1 MTIKILFSANEEN
14 WKRYKAPLQD
24 ALDDKSLDYEL
35 GITIIPSEVDYII
48 YAPTSSLQDF
58 SPYTKLKAVLN
69 LWAGVEGVTNNKTLN
84 VPLARMVDSGLTDG
98 MVEWVTGHTLRHHLG
113 IDKHIHGQDGIWR
126 SYVPPL
132 AKDRIITILGLGT
145 LGTACGIALKRLGFK
160 NDIKNRIDET
170 SKYIR
175 PNEGTVDY
183 AYMFIPADGLYQDL
197 LNSRVGSLKIR
208 SKELVSYAYQKKVM
222 IVSPM
227 SLFPMLQITMK
238 ALNNLKFEKSIELV
252 IKNVQNLSDHLITY
266 QTYHNKLGNTLNT
279 VVNHYNRTSDEFKK
293 IDKDVMKI
301 SEGKFVTINNTIF
314 IFMLNRCI
322 KIKTIFKTCRY

>member
-35 GITIIPSEVDYII
+35 GTTITPSEVDYII
-48 YAPTSSLQDF
+48 YAPSSSLQDF

-145 LGTACGIALKRLGFK
+145 LGTACGIALERLGFNVRGWSRK
-160 NDIKNRIDET
+160 EKRVDGILCFYGDDQIDSSLLDADI
-170 SKYIR
+170 
-175 PNEGTVDY
+175 VV
-183 AYMFIPADGLYQDL
+183 L
-197 LNSRVGSLKIR
+197 LLPDTPLTQNI
-208 SKELVSYAYQKKVM
+208 
-222 IVSPM
+222 
-227 SLFPMLQITMK
+227 
-238 ALNNLKFEKSIELV
+238 LN
-252 IKNVQNLSDHLITY
+252 QH
-266 QTYHNKLGNTLNT
+266 TLNLLKRGAFVLNPGRGPLIDDDALLAALETGQIEHATLDVFRIEPLPQNHQYWSNNKVT
-279 VVNHYNRTSDEFKK
+279 VIPHKA
-293 IDKDVMKI
+293 
-301 SEGKFVTINNTIF
+301 SET
-314 IFMLNRCI
+314 RP
-322 KIKTIFKTCRY
+322 KTASQVIAMNIERAENGQELLYLVDRENGY

>member
-14 WKRYKAPLQD
+14 WRRYKAPLQD

-35 GITIIPSEVDYII
+35 GITITPSEVDYII

-145 LGTACGIALKRLGFK
+145 LGTACGIALERLGFNVRGWSRREK
-160 NDIKNRIDET
+160 RVDGILCFYGDDQIDSSLLDADI
-170 SKYIR
+170 
-175 PNEGTVDY
+175 VV
-183 AYMFIPADGLYQDL
+183 L
-197 LNSRVGSLKIR
+197 LLPDTPLTQNI
-208 SKELVSYAYQKKVM
+208 
-222 IVSPM
+222 
-227 SLFPMLQITMK
+227 
-238 ALNNLKFEKSIELV
+238 LN
-252 IKNVQNLSDHLITY
+252 QH
-266 QTYHNKLGNTLNT
+266 TLNLLKRGAFVLNPGRGPLIDDDALLAALETGQIEHATLDVFRIEPLPQNHQYWSNNKVT
-279 VVNHYNRTSDEFKK
+279 VIPHKA
-293 IDKDVMKI
+293 
-301 SEGKFVTINNTIF
+301 SET
-314 IFMLNRCI
+314 RP
-322 KIKTIFKTCRY
+322 KTASQVIAMNIERAENGQELLYLVDRENGY

>member
-14 WKRYKAPLQD
+14 WRRYKAPLQD

-35 GITIIPSEVDYII
+35 GITITPSEVDYII
-48 YAPTSSLQDF
+48 YAPSSPLQDF

-145 LGTACGIALKRLGFK
+145 LGTACGIALERLGFNVRGWSRK
-160 NDIKNRIDET
+160 EKRVDGILCFYGDDQIDSSLLDADI
-170 SKYIR
+170 
-175 PNEGTVDY
+175 VV
-183 AYMFIPADGLYQDL
+183 L
-197 LNSRVGSLKIR
+197 LLPDTPLTQNI
-208 SKELVSYAYQKKVM
+208 
-222 IVSPM
+222 
-227 SLFPMLQITMK
+227 
-238 ALNNLKFEKSIELV
+238 LN
-252 IKNVQNLSDHLITY
+252 QH
-266 QTYHNKLGNTLNT
+266 TLNLLKRGAFVLNPGRGPLIDDDALLAALETGQIEHATLDVFRIEPLPQNHQYWSNNKVT
-279 VVNHYNRTSDEFKK
+279 VIPHKA
-293 IDKDVMKI
+293 
-301 SEGKFVTINNTIF
+301 SET
-314 IFMLNRCI
+314 RP
-322 KIKTIFKTCRY
+322 KTASQVIAMNIGRAENGQELLYLVDRENGY

>member
-14 WKRYKAPLQD
+14 WRRYKAPLQD

-35 GITIIPSEVDYII
+35 GITITPSDVDYII

-145 LGTACGIALKRLGFK
+145 LGTACGIALERLGFNVRGWSRK
-160 NDIKNRIDET
+160 EKRVDGILCFYGDDQIDSSLLDADI
-170 SKYIR
+170 
-175 PNEGTVDY
+175 VV
-183 AYMFIPADGLYQDL
+183 L
-197 LNSRVGSLKIR
+197 LLPDTPLTQNI
-208 SKELVSYAYQKKVM
+208 
-222 IVSPM
+222 
-227 SLFPMLQITMK
+227 
-238 ALNNLKFEKSIELV
+238 LN
-252 IKNVQNLSDHLITY
+252 QH
-266 QTYHNKLGNTLNT
+266 TLNLLKRGAFVLNPGRGPLIDDDALLAALETGQIEHATLDVFRIEPLPKNHQYWSNNKVT
-279 VVNHYNRTSDEFKK
+279 VIPHKA
-293 IDKDVMKI
+293 
-301 SEGKFVTINNTIF
+301 SET
-314 IFMLNRCI
+314 RP
-322 KIKTIFKTCRY
+322 KTASQVIAMNIERAENGQELLYLVDRENGY

>member
-35 GITIIPSEVDYII
+35 GITITPSEVDYII

-69 LWAGVEGVTNNKTLN
+69 LWAGVEGVTNNKTLK

-145 LGTACGIALKRLGFK
+145 LGTACGVALKRLGFNVRGWSRREK
-160 NDIKNRIDET
+160 RVDGILCFYGDEQIDSSLMDADI
-170 SKYIR
+170 
-175 PNEGTVDY
+175 VV
-183 AYMFIPADGLYQDL
+183 L
-197 LNSRVGSLKIR
+197 LLPDTPLTQNI
-208 SKELVSYAYQKKVM
+208 
-222 IVSPM
+222 
-227 SLFPMLQITMK
+227 
-238 ALNNLKFEKSIELV
+238 LN
-252 IKNVQNLSDHLITY
+252 QH
-266 QTYHNKLGNTLNT
+266 TLNLLKRGAFVLNPGRGPLIDDDALLAALETGQIEHATLDVFRIEPLPQNHQYWSNNKVT
-279 VVNHYNRTSDEFKK
+279 VIPHKA
-293 IDKDVMKI
+293 
-301 SEGKFVTINNTIF
+301 SET
-314 IFMLNRCI
+314 RP
-322 KIKTIFKTCRY
+322 KTASQVIAMNIERAENGQELLYLVDRENGY

>member
-14 WKRYKAPLQD
+14 WRRYKAPLQD

-35 GITIIPSEVDYII
+35 GITITPSEVDYII

-58 SPYTKLKAVLN
+58 SPYNKLKAVLN

-145 LGTACGIALKRLGFK
+145 LGTACGIALERLGFNVRGWSRK
-160 NDIKNRIDET
+160 EKRVDGILCFYGDDQIDSSLLDADI
-170 SKYIR
+170 
-175 PNEGTVDY
+175 VV
-183 AYMFIPADGLYQDL
+183 L
-197 LNSRVGSLKIR
+197 LLPDTPLTQNI
-208 SKELVSYAYQKKVM
+208 
-222 IVSPM
+222 
-227 SLFPMLQITMK
+227 
-238 ALNNLKFEKSIELV
+238 LN
-252 IKNVQNLSDHLITY
+252 QH
-266 QTYHNKLGNTLNT
+266 TLNLLKRGAFVLNPGRGPLIDDDALLAALETGQIEHATLDVFRIEPLPKNHRYWSNNKVT
-279 VVNHYNRTSDEFKK
+279 VIPHKA
-293 IDKDVMKI
+293 
-301 SEGKFVTINNTIF
+301 SET
-314 IFMLNRCI
+314 RP
-322 KIKTIFKTCRY
+322 KTASQVIAMNIERAENGQELLYLVDRENGY

>member
-35 GITIIPSEVDYII
+35 GTNITPSEVDYII
-48 YAPTSSLQDF
+48 YAPSSSLQDF

-69 LWAGVEGVTNNKTLN
+69 LWAGVEGVTNNKTLK

-145 LGTACGIALKRLGFK
+145 LGTACGIALKRLGF
-160 NDIKNRIDET
+160 NVR
-170 SKYIR
+170 
-175 PNEGTVDY
+175 GW
-183 AYMFIPADGLYQDL
+183 
-197 LNSRVGSLKIR
+197 SRR
-208 SKELVSYAYQKKVM
+208 EKKVDGILCFYGDEQIDSSLM
-222 IVSPM
+222 DADIVVLLLPDTP
-227 SLFPMLQITMK
+227 LTQNI
-238 ALNNLKFEKSIELV
+238 LN
-252 IKNVQNLSDHLITY
+252 QH
-266 QTYHNKLGNTLNT
+266 TLNLLKRGAFVLNPGRGPLIDDDALLAALDSGQIEHATLDVFRIEPLPQNHQYWSNNKVT
-279 VVNHYNRTSDEFKK
+279 VIPHKA
-293 IDKDVMKI
+293 
-301 SEGKFVTINNTIF
+301 SET
-314 IFMLNRCI
+314 RP
-322 KIKTIFKTCRY
+322 KTASQVIAMNIERAENGQELLYLVDRENGY

>member
-14 WKRYKAPLQD
+14 WRRYKAPLQD

-35 GITIIPSEVDYII
+35 GITITPSEVDYII
-48 YAPTSSLQDF
+48 YAPSSPLQDF

-145 LGTACGIALKRLGFK
+145 LGTACGIALERLGFNVRGWSRREK
-160 NDIKNRIDET
+160 RVDGILCFYGDAQIDASLMDADI
-170 SKYIR
+170 
-175 PNEGTVDY
+175 VV
-183 AYMFIPADGLYQDL
+183 L
-197 LNSRVGSLKIR
+197 LLPDTPLTQNI
-208 SKELVSYAYQKKVM
+208 
-222 IVSPM
+222 
-227 SLFPMLQITMK
+227 
-238 ALNNLKFEKSIELV
+238 LN
-252 IKNVQNLSDHLITY
+252 QH
-266 QTYHNKLGNTLNT
+266 TLNLLKRGAFVLNPGRGPLIDDDALLAALETGQIEHATLDVFRIEPLPQNHQYWSNNKVT
-279 VVNHYNRTSDEFKK
+279 VIPHKA
-293 IDKDVMKI
+293 
-301 SEGKFVTINNTIF
+301 SET
-314 IFMLNRCI
+314 RP
-322 KIKTIFKTCRY
+322 KTASQVIAMNIERAENGQELLYLVDRENGY

>member
-35 GITIIPSEVDYII
+35 GTTITPSEVDYIV
-48 YAPTSSLQDF
+48 YAPSSPLQDF

-132 AKDRIITILGLGT
+132 AKDRVITILGLGT
-145 LGTACGIALKRLGFK
+145 LGTACGIALKRLGF
-160 NDIKNRIDET
+160 NVR
-170 SKYIR
+170 
-175 PNEGTVDY
+175 GW
-183 AYMFIPADGLYQDL
+183 
-197 LNSRVGSLKIR
+197 SRR
-208 SKELVSYAYQKKVM
+208 
-222 IVSPM
+222 
-227 SLFPMLQITMK
+227 
-238 ALNNLKFEKSIELV
+238 EKSVDGILCFYGDEQIDSSLMDADIV
-252 IKNVQNLSDHLITY
+252 VLLLPDTPLTQNILNQH
-266 QTYHNKLGNTLNT
+266 TLNLLKRGAFVLNPGRGPLIDDDALLVALDSGQIEHATLDVFRIEPLPKNHQYWSNNKVT
-279 VVNHYNRTSDEFKK
+279 VIPHKASETRPRTASQV
-293 IDKDVMKI
+293 IAM
-301 SEGKFVTINNTIF
+301 N
-314 IFMLNRCI
+314 I
-322 KIKTIFKTCRY
+322 KRAENGQKLLYLVDRENGY

>member
-35 GITIIPSEVDYII
+35 GINITPSEVDYII
-48 YAPTSSLQDF
+48 YAPSSPLQDF

-145 LGTACGIALKRLGFK
+145 LGTACGIALERLGFNVRGWSRREK
-160 NDIKNRIDET
+160 RVDGILCFYGDDQIDSSLLDADI
-170 SKYIR
+170 
-175 PNEGTVDY
+175 VV
-183 AYMFIPADGLYQDL
+183 L
-197 LNSRVGSLKIR
+197 LLPDTPLTQNI
-208 SKELVSYAYQKKVM
+208 
-222 IVSPM
+222 
-227 SLFPMLQITMK
+227 
-238 ALNNLKFEKSIELV
+238 LN
-252 IKNVQNLSDHLITY
+252 QH
-266 QTYHNKLGNTLNT
+266 TLNLLKRGAFVLNPGRGPLIDDDALLAALETGQIEHATLDVFRIEPLPQNHQYWSNNKVT
-279 VVNHYNRTSDEFKK
+279 VIPHKA
-293 IDKDVMKI
+293 
-301 SEGKFVTINNTIF
+301 SET
-314 IFMLNRCI
+314 RP
-322 KIKTIFKTCRY
+322 KTASQVIAMNIERAENDQELLYLVDRENGY